1 MKSVSNDE
9 VETVL
14 SKLKVSKSSGQDK
27 IQVKILKDSSDI
39 CVSYLTYIYNCS
51 LLSGIFPDD
60 WKLAKVSPI
69 YKSGNKQE
77 CGNYRPISV
86 LSVVAKIFE
95 KLVCGQ
101 LNCYFKKHQILT
113 KFQSCFRK
121 GHSTTSSLLSTTNSW
136 LVNLD
141 AGLINGILFLDLKK
155 AFNTV
160 DHQILIKKLELY
172 GIKNSA
178 LAWFSS
184 YLHGRTQVCR
194 VNNITSS
201 SKHISCGVPQGSNLG
216 PLLFLIYINDLRNCL
231 NKSKPAMYADDTN
244 LSVTGESASDIEVRL
259 NTELENVH
267 EWLTANKLTLN
278 TEKTEYMIIGSY
290 KRISNLQKE
299 DEIKIRIGDN
309 EIKRVKTTKSLGIVI
324 DENLAWKENIDNL
337 SVKVSR
343 AIGVIRRAKKYV
355 KQDAL
360 KLMYNSLVLPYF
372 DYCSLG
378 LE

>member
-1 MKSVSNDE
+1 MD
-9 VETVL
+9 
-14 SKLKVSKSSGQDK
+14 
-27 IQVKILKDSSDI
+27 
-39 CVSYLTYIYNCS
+39 
-51 LLSGIFPDD
+51 
-60 WKLAKVSPI
+60 
-69 YKSGNKQE
+69 
-77 CGNYRPISV
+77 
-86 LSVVAKIFE
+86 
-95 KLVCGQ
+95 
-101 LNCYFKKHQILT
+101 
-113 KFQSCFRK
+113 
-121 GHSTTSSLLSTTNSW
+121 
-136 LVNLD
+136 
-141 AGLINGILFLDLKK
+141 
-155 AFNTV
+155 
-160 DHQILIKKLELY
+160 
-172 GIKNSA
+172 
-178 LAWFSS
+178 
-184 YLHGRTQVCR
+184 
-194 VNNITSS
+194 
-201 SKHISCGVPQGSNLG
+201 
-216 PLLFLIYINDLRNCL
+216 
-231 NKSKPAMYADDTN
+231 ADDTN

-372 DYCSLG
+372 DYCSLVWNNCSQTLKTKVQRLQNRAARVITG
-378 LE
+378 DTYDIRSKDVLSKLAGIISKKGVILKLFLMLIMLSRKIARRE

>member
-1 MKSVSNDE
+1 MNPRLNRGEPAVNRGFCQLISRKY
-9 VETVL
+9 
-14 SKLKVSKSSGQDK
+14 
-27 IQVKILKDSSDI
+27 
-39 CVSYLTYIYNCS
+39 CIYNCS

-101 LNCYFKKHQILT
+101 LNFYFKEHQILT
-113 KFQSCFRK
+113 KFQSGFRK

-136 LVNLD
+136 LVNMD
-141 AGLINGILFLDLKK
+141 AGLINGVLFLDLKK
-155 AFNTV
+155 EFDTV

-201 SKHISCGVPQGSNLG
+201 SKHISCGVPRGSNLG
-216 PLLFLIYINDLRNCL
+216 PLLFLIYINDLPNCL

-309 EIKRVKTTKSLGIVI
+309 EIKRVKTTKSLGIAI
-324 DENLAWKENIDNL
+324 DENLAWKENIDNH

-343 AIGVIRRAKKYV
+343 AVGVIRRAKKYV
-355 KQDAL
+355 KQDSL

-372 DYCSLG
+372 DYCSLVWNN
-378 LE
+378 